1 MNKDNATNWLILAFV
16 LGSICLGYL
25 IAVSPDSGLGFIIG
39 TVPVVISLLIINREK
54 DDRAFLLR
62 LYLITLCVRWAL
74 AVFIYSES
82 LQPFFGGDAETYD
95 IVGYVLSRAWSGF
108 GQADSPWMIRYTA
121 SVRGRP
127 ISSGKPAPSSRAS
140 PPPATRPMLTA
151 APTTSGAAGAA

>member
-108 GQADSPWMIRYTA
+108 GQADSPWMIRYT
-121 SVRGRP
+121 
-127 ISSGKPAPSSRAS
+127 S
-140 PPPATRPMLTA
+140 PG
-151 APTTSGAAGAA
+151 TSGWG